1 MCWRWR
7 AGTPLS
13 RWWAWAASQTS
24 TSAVRRATLATPVA
38 VTLPWYTPPASHC
51 PASPRLAHRLPP
63 PHLPPPPHS
72 PSPHLPTGL
81 AELLERCTPALDHVG
96 IGGCAALPGD
106 EALSLLAEQLPG
118 LTALSAHKLHGLH
131 GKGVELLFK
140 SCPRLRSLDVADCA
154 DLTFRRR
161 PKGDHDPDP
170 PWLEEEI
177 DVPKL
182 GWIALD
188 ALRVGEHFVPGQVIT
203 AVGPLMSGRVP
214 DDHPATMS
222 FITATTSPMPLGHS
236 QHHVLAL

>member
-1 MCWRWR
+1 M
-7 AGTPLS
+7 
-13 RWWAWAASQTS
+13 
-24 TSAVRRATLATPVA
+24 
-38 VTLPWYTPPASHC
+38 TLPWYTPH
-51 PASPRLAHRLPP
+51 RLAP

-81 AELLERCTPALDHVG
+81 AELLERCTPALEHVG
-96 IGGCAALPGD
+96 IGSCAALPGD
-106 EALSLLAEQLPG
+106 EALGLLAEQLPG

-140 SCPRLRSLDVADCA
+140 SCPRLRSLDVADCP

-161 PKGDHDPDP
+161 PERDHLP

-177 DVPKL
+177 DIPKL

-214 DDHPATMS
+214 DDHPDTPASLLCLTDD
-222 FITATTSPMPLGHS
+222 T
-236 QHHVLAL
+236 